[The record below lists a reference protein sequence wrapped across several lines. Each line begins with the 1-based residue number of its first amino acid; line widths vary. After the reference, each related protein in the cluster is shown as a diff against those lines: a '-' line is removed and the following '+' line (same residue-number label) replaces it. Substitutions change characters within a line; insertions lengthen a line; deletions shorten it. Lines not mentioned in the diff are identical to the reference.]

1 MQLKLFMKES
11 KSFLLEKIWPH
22 YQGKMESKM
31 ELWRDMMCEELK
43 HLPVAEWENL
53 TFDFK
58 NHKKSMIYRDLMYAF
73 KNKWTRFKSVKE
85 MARFLASGSNIAE
98 NEDFHIRVE
107 TIRHSLNQQLKYIT

>member
-1 MQLKLFMKES
+1 MVKES
-11 KSFLLEKIWPH
+11 KSFLLGKIWPH
-22 YQGKMESKM
+22 YQEEMKIVMES
-31 ELWRDMMCEELK
+31 WRDMMCEELK
-43 HLPVAEWENL
+43 CLPVAEWEHL

-58 NHKKSMIYRDLMYAF
+58 NHKKCRIYRDLMYAF
-73 KNKWTRFKSVKE
+73 RKKWTRFRSVKE